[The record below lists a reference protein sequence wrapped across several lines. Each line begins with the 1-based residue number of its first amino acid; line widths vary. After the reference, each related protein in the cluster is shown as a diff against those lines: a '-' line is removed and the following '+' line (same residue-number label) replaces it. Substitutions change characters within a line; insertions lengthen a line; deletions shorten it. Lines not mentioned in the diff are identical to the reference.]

1 MLAELREQVRVT
13 ALAMSKAGLVVGTD
27 GNVSAKDPETGLV
40 AITPSGM
47 PYDQIVTD
55 DIVIVDVDRNVIW
68 GQRKPSWETP
78 MHTYVHKHRA
88 DVFAV
93 MHTHSWYA
101 TLFAMANRDLP
112 PVTMNLAAQFGR
124 TVRCAPYTRT
134 GSDEM
139 GPVNQEY
146 LGPDGKGVLLGN
158 HGTLCVGPTLKKVLK
173 GLRARRRD
181 RAFSP
186 LGAVPMSG
194 ILSGQAALV
203 TGASRGIG
211 QAIALALAEAGAR
224 VVVSARDTAAL
235 DRCVGAI
242 AATGGQA
249 LAVPADV
256 TRRDEV
262 EGLVARTVDAF
273 GRLDILVNNAG
284 SIVLKSFADT
294 TVEQFRQQME
304 VHYMAA
310 VVACKAAVPVM
321 QRQRGGRIINMSSIS
336 GTIGYEHHSA
346 YSPAKGAVIRLTEA
360 IAKEL
365 KPDTITVNCIA
376 PNAVDTALFDEWM
389 ADTGTRIDR
398 TGWIQPAEIG
408 ALAVFLC
415 SPAARSI
422 SGETIVLQGVYAS

>member
-78 MHTYVHKHRA
+78 MHTYVHKHRV

-173 GLRARRRD
+173 LSEALEEGAKFAYQASTLGPPVPLPEPEIRWLYDLIAEFEASERA
-181 RAFSP
+181 
-186 LGAVPMSG
+186 
-194 ILSGQAALV
+194 
-203 TGASRGIG
+203 
-211 QAIALALAEAGAR
+211 AE
-224 VVVSARDTAAL
+224 
-235 DRCVGAI
+235 
-242 AATGGQA
+242 
-249 LAVPADV
+249 
-256 TRRDEV
+256 
-262 EGLVARTVDAF
+262 TV
-273 GRLDILVNNAG
+273 
-284 SIVLKSFADT
+284 
-294 TVEQFRQQME
+294 
-304 VHYMAA
+304 
-310 VVACKAAVPVM
+310 
-321 QRQRGGRIINMSSIS
+321 
-336 GTIGYEHHSA
+336 
-346 YSPAKGAVIRLTEA
+346 
-360 IAKEL
+360 
-365 KPDTITVNCIA
+365 
-376 PNAVDTALFDEWM
+376 
-389 ADTGTRIDR
+389 
-398 TGWIQPAEIG
+398 
-408 ALAVFLC
+408 
-415 SPAARSI
+415 RSHP
-422 SGETIVLQGVYAS
+422 